1 MVLLRNDPV
10 LRIASAFDQRRVQVC
25 HALARASPRV
35 VREAELSPML
45 GALVV
50 NIVDDGSLLR
60 SAGELRADFL
70 SFRGS
75 CNVVR

>member
-1 MVLLRNDPV
+1 MTPYSGLRVLSISVMSKYVTRW
-10 LRIASAFDQRRVQVC
+10 
-25 HALARASPRV
+25 RAPD
-35 VREAELSPML
+35 PML

-50 NIVDDGSLLR
+50 DIVGYGSRLR
-60 SAGELRADFL
+60 SAGELSADFL